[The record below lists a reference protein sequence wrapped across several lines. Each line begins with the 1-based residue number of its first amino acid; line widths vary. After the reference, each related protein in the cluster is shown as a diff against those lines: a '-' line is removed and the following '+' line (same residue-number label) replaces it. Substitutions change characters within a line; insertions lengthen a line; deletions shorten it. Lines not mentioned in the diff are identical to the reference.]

1 MKTVPVKL
9 KCSEEDKAYFL
20 SILKEKREC
29 FNFLSRELYALE
41 WNRFLSIKLIHDRFY
56 YALKEK
62 FPNLLT
68 QILIK
73 VEQEVIAIYKSIKS
87 NRHQIDKAPEQRN
100 LCLQLDK
107 RLYSHFTKT
116 SIALPG
122 NKGEKR
128 KQIEFV
134 LYDRARKFLEHNTPH
149 DPKLYVKGNKLYIA
163 IPFDVACPAP
173 ENEDLLGID
182 LGIKCVA
189 SCSDGRVYKCNDFK
203 KEKRRLKHLRRCL
216 QSKGTKSAKRHLRK
230 NGRKIANYSK
240 DYTHKLAN
248 ELLKT
253 KADIIVL
260 EDLKKIKENTKFH
273 KGIKIKRTAHNRVFG
288 DIPIALLASMLAYKA
303 SHLGKM
309 VATVDPAYTSQ
320 DDCRGLDRG
329 KRQGRRYYGV
339 DGVQLDADI
348 NASVNIANRF
358 LWNNKI
364 LVKKHPVSY
373 PEMRTYAGRLPI
385 NQPIVDGVRSSI
397 SGFNL
402 QTSAL

>member
-20 SILKEKREC
+20 SILQEKQAC
-29 FNFLSRELYALE
+29 FNFLSKELYALN
-41 WNRFLSIKLIHDRFY
+41 WKNLLSIKLIHDRFY
-56 YALKEK
+56 YALKER

-73 VEQEVIAIYKSIKS
+73 VEQEVLSTYKTIKS

-116 SIALPG
+116 SIALPR

-134 LYDRARKFLEHNTPH
+134 LYDRARDFLEHNTPH
-149 DPKLYVKGNKLYIA
+149 DPKLYVKGNGLYIA

-203 KEKRRLKHLRRCL
+203 KEKHRLKYLRRCL
-216 QSKGTKSAKRHLRK
+216 QSKGTKSAKRHLK
-230 NGRKIANYSK
+230 KVGRKIANYSK
-240 DYTHKLAN
+240 DYIHKLVN

-253 KADIIVL
+253 KSDIIVI
-260 EDLKKIKENTKFH
+260 EDLKKIKERTKFH
-273 KGIKIKRTAHNRVFG
+273 KGTKIKRTTHNRVFG

-320 DDCRGLDRG
+320 NDCRGLDRG

-364 LVKKHPVSY
+364 LAEKHPVSY

-385 NQPIVDGVRSSI
+385 NQPIVDGVNNDSS
-397 SGFNL
+397 L
-402 QTSAL
+402 QASTL

>member
-9 KCSEEDKAYFL
+9 KCSEEDKSYYL
-20 SILKEKREC
+20 SILKEKQEC

-41 WNRFLSIKLIHDRFY
+41 WKNLLSIKKLHDRFY
-56 YALKEK
+56 YSLKK
-62 FPNLLT
+62 RFPNLLT

-73 VEQEVIAIYKSIKS
+73 VEQEVLSTYKSIKS
-87 NRHQIDKAPEQRN
+87 NGHQINKAPEQRN

-107 RLYSHFTKT
+107 RLYSNFTKT
-116 SIALPG
+116 SIALPA

-128 KQIEFV
+128 KQIDFV
-134 LYDRARKFLEHNTPH
+134 LYNRARDFLEHSTPH
-149 DPKLYVKGNKLYIA
+149 DPKLYVKDNGLYIA
-163 IPFDVACPAP
+163 IPFDVACPAS
-173 ENEDLLGID
+173 ENEELLGID

-203 KEKRRLKHLRRCL
+203 KEKRRLKYLRRCL
-216 QSKGTKSAKRHLRK
+216 QARKTKSAKRHLRK
-230 NGRKIANYSK
+230 NGRKIVNYSK

-253 KADIIVL
+253 KADIIVI

-273 KGIKIKRTAHNRVFG
+273 KGTTIKRTLHNRVFG

-309 VATVDPAYTSQ
+309 VVTVSPAYTSQ

-339 DGVQLDADI
+339 DGKQLDADI
-348 NASVNIANRF
+348 NAAVNIANRF

-364 LVKKHPVSY
+364 LVEKHPVSY
-373 PEMRTYAGRLPI
+373 PEMRTYAGRLPY
-385 NQPIVDGVRSSI
+385 QPANRGWSQI
-397 SGFNL
+397 
-402 QTSAL
+402 

>member
-9 KCSEEDKAYFL
+9 RCCEEDKAYFL
-20 SILKEKREC
+20 SILKEKQAC
-29 FNFLSRELYALE
+29 FNFLSKELYELE
-41 WNRFLSIKLIHDRFY
+41 WNRFLSIKKLHDRFY
-56 YALKEK
+56 YALKER

-73 VEQEVIAIYKSIKS
+73 VEQEVLATYKSIKS
-87 NRHQIDKAPEQRN
+87 NRHQIDKAPEQRC

-128 KQIEFV
+128 KQIDFI
-134 LYDRARKFLEHNTPH
+134 LYDRARDFLEHNTPH

-182 LGIKCVA
+182 LGIRCMA

-203 KEKRRLKHLRRCL
+203 KEKRRLKYLRRCL
-216 QSKGTKSAKRHLRK
+216 QAGKTKSAKRHLRK

-240 DYTHKLAN
+240 DYVHKLAN

-253 KADIIVL
+253 KADVIVL
-260 EDLKKIKENTKFH
+260 EDLKKIKERTKFH
-273 KGIKIKRTAHNRVFG
+273 KRTKIKRTAHNRVFG

-329 KRQGRRYYGV
+329 KRQGRRYYGI

-348 NASVNIANRF
+348 NASVNIANRY

-364 LVKKHPVSY
+364 LVEKHPASY
-373 PEMRTYAGRLPI
+373 PETRTYAGRLPY
-385 NQPIVDGVRSSI
+385 QPANRG
-397 SGFNL
+397 
-402 QTSAL
+402 

>member
-9 KCSEEDKAYFL
+9 KCSKEDKAYYL
-20 SILKEKREC
+20 SILKEKQAC
-29 FNFLSRELYALE
+29 FNFLSKELYAIE
-41 WNRFLSIKLIHDRFY
+41 WNRFLSIKKLHDRFY
-56 YALKEK
+56 YSLKEK

-73 VEQEVIAIYKSIKS
+73 VEQEVLATYKSIKS
-87 NRHQIDKAPEQRN
+87 NKHQIDEAPEQRGM
-100 LCLQLDK
+100 CLQLDK

-128 KQIEFV
+128 KQIQFV
-134 LYDRARKFLEHNTPH
+134 LYDRAKDFLEHNTPH
-149 DPKLYVKGNKLYIA
+149 DPKLYAKNESLYIA
-163 IPFDVACPAP
+163 IPFDVARPAP

-182 LGIKCVA
+182 LGIKCIA

-203 KEKRRLKHLRRCL
+203 KEKRRLKYLRRCL
-216 QSKGTKSAKRHLRK
+216 QSRKTKSAKRHLK
-230 NGRKIANYSK
+230 KVGRKIARYSK
-240 DYTHKLAN
+240 DYVHKLAN
-248 ELLKT
+248 DILKT

-260 EDLKKIKENTKFH
+260 EDLKKIKENTKHF
-273 KGIKIKRTAHNRVFG
+273 KKTKLKRTAHKRVFG

-320 DDCRGLDRG
+320 DDCRSLDRG
-329 KRQGRRYYGV
+329 KRQGRRYYGI

-348 NASVNIANRF
+348 NASVNIANRY

-364 LVKKHPVSY
+364 LAEKHPVSY
-373 PEMRTYAGRLPI
+373 PEMRTYYRQAVI
-385 NQPIVDGVRSSI
+385 NQPIVDGTNSS
-397 SGFNL
+397 SL
-402 QTSAL
+402 QTSSL